1 MMQEEC
7 DKNPAIAD
15 WAGTTAEPDEATFM
29 YYTKYNFIVS
39 TMAALQ
45 AVVKRIGNSLGV
57 LIPKEVVERTG
68 IREGDSVE
76 IQLTRK
82 VNLREMFGAVKF
94 SKSSQELKDEMRGGW
109 GD

>member
-1 MMQEEC
+1 VSSM
-7 DKNPAIAD
+7 
-15 WAGTTAEPDEATFM
+15 AG
-29 YYTKYNFIVS
+29 
-39 TMAALQ
+39 LQ

-82 VNLREMFGAVKF
+82 VNLREMFGAASF
-94 SKSSQELKDEMRGGW
+94 TKSSQELKDELREEW

>member
-1 MMQEEC
+1 
-7 DKNPAIAD
+7 
-15 WAGTTAEPDEATFM
+15 M
-29 YYTKYNFIVS
+29 YYGQYNSMVG
-39 TMAALQ
+39 TMVALH

-82 VNLREMFGAVKF
+82 ANLPEMFGAVKF
-94 SKSSQELKDEMRGGW
+94 SKSSQEIKDEMRGEW